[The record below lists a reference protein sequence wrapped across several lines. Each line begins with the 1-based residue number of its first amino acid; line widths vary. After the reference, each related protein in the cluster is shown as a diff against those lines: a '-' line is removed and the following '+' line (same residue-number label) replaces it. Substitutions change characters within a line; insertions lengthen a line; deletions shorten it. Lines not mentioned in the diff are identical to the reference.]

1 MVNTLWLVRK
11 LGDFSSDLVE
21 EDKDVV
27 ILIQDGVLRFPT
39 RKGWFVCKEDAE
51 ARGIKLPESL
61 CKSYEEIARLIVEAK
76 RVVVW

>member
-11 LGDFSSDLVE
+11 LGDFSSDLVGE
-21 EDKDVV
+21 GDVV

-39 RKGWFVCKEDAE
+39 RKGWYACKEDAQ
-51 ARGIKLPESL
+51 ARGIRLPENL
-61 CKSYEEIARLIVEAK
+61 TKSYEEIAKLIVECK

>member
-1 MVNTLWLVRK
+1 MVRTLWLVRK

-21 EDKDVV
+21 KDDIV

-39 RKGWFVCKEDAE
+39 RKGWYACKEDAQ
-51 ARGIKLPESL
+51 ARGIKIPENL
-61 CKSYEEIARLIVEAK
+61 TKSYQEIADLIVKAE

>member
-1 MVNTLWLVRK
+1 MVRTLWLVRK

-21 EDKDVV
+21 EDDIV

-39 RKGWFVCKEDAE
+39 RKDWYACKEDAQ
-51 ARGIKLPESL
+51 ARGIKIPENL
-61 CKSYEEIARLIVEAK
+61 TKSYQEIADLIVKAE